1 MQSRKEMTIEISE
14 TRQKNP
20 EPIKSGQEKR
30 RERRKKL
37 HKKFGKT
44 K

>member
-1 MQSRKEMTIEISE
+1 MQLKQLSTEIHE
-14 TRQKNP
+14 TRQRQAD
-20 EPIKSGQEKR
+20 PIKSGQEKR

-37 HKKFGKT
+37 HKKFGKS